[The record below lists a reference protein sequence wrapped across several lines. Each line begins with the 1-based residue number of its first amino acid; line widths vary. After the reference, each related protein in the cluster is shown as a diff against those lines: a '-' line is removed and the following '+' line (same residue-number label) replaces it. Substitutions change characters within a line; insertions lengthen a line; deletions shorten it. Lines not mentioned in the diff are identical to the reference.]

1 MSDERM
7 RATWSSLRGS
17 DPVALE
23 RDLRACFRNL
33 FESRS
38 RGRVELV
45 ESRFRASMGNRPPRK
60 PTHLAATSVRALKA
74 RYACAGFQP
83 VSGTLP
89 ADHITV
95 ELHFLGYLLE
105 RASGNGPDACGAI
118 AEARAF
124 LSEHVL
130 SWMPALRTA
139 LAVRPDGGFYLAI
152 VATAEANARALQR
165 DLA

>member
-1 MSDERM
+1 MSDQRM

-23 RDLRACFRNL
+23 RDLRACFRKL
-33 FESRS
+33 FESRG
-38 RGRVELV
+38 RERVELA
-45 ESRFRASMGNRPPRK
+45 ESRFRASMGNRALHN
-60 PTHLAATSVRALKA
+60 PTHLTTASVRALKA
-74 RYACAGFQP
+74 RYASAGFQP
-83 VSGTLP
+83 VKGLP
-89 ADHITV
+89 PDHLTV

-105 RASGNGPDACGAI
+105 RASGNRLGACEAI